1 MQLVLN
7 HLPAIYRNPTFTC
20 ISFHIQ
26 KPLLP
31 FISHLT
37 RPFIQQWRPLTC
49 GQVVG
54 AIAPCL
60 GYLRN
65 GGSPPPTCCNGVRGL
80 RNQARTT
87 GDRKTICN
95 CLKSASSSYRG
106 VSGNY
111 AASLPGKCGSSDE
124 AKFKD
129 AKVRQN
135 VEKKVYR
142 NPTSEISMLT
152 AKLHKGDQKE
162 GHVNQLE
169 TLPGD
174 DGDEDRHP

>member
-1 MQLVLN
+1 MASMFMKLLCVMVMMVVL
-7 HLPAIYRNPTFTC
+7 LALSAPEVEAV
-20 ISFHIQ
+20 
-26 KPLLP
+26 
-31 FISHLT
+31 
-37 RPFIQQWRPLTC
+37 TC

-54 AIAPCL
+54 AVAPCL

-111 AASLPGKCGSSDE
+111 AASLPGKCGINFPY
-124 AKFKD
+124 K
-129 AKVRQN
+129 
-135 VEKKVYR
+135 
-142 NPTSEISMLT
+142 ISPST
-152 AKLHKGDQKE
+152 DCNRIQ
-162 GHVNQLE
+162 
-169 TLPGD
+169 
-174 DGDEDRHP
+174 

>member
-1 MQLVLN
+1 MASTFMKLLCVVVMMVVL
-7 HLPAIYRNPTFTC
+7 LALSAPEVEAV
-20 ISFHIQ
+20 
-26 KPLLP
+26 
-31 FISHLT
+31 
-37 RPFIQQWRPLTC
+37 TC

-111 AASLPGKCGSSDE
+111 AASLPGKCGINFPYKITPQQE
-124 AKFKD
+124 
-129 AKVRQN
+129 R
-135 VEKKVYR
+135 
-142 NPTSEISMLT
+142 
-152 AKLHKGDQKE
+152 DQQDF
-162 GHVNQLE
+162 VF
-169 TLPGD
+169 TF
-174 DGDEDRHP
+174 